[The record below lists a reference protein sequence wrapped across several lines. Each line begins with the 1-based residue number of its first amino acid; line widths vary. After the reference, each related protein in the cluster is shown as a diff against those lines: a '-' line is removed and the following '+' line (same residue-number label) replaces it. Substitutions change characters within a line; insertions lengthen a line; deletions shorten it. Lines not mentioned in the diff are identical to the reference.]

1 MKKMEFKFLIGS
13 TLNLKIFYLMF
24 SLTQVLQDPNL
35 IIVLSEWERKREGGR
50 VYHFIIKLNH
60 TELSSKVSMY
70 ESTAPTM

>member
-1 MKKMEFKFLIGS
+1 MKKMEFEFLIGS

-24 SLTQVLQDPNL
+24 SLTQVLQDPN
-35 IIVLSEWERKREGGR
+35 
-50 VYHFIIKLNH
+50 FIIKLNH